1 MSYRERVNE
10 DQRLIILKELAREL
24 DYRSN
29 ETILTA
35 VLESFGHRV
44 SREACRTQL
53 RKLEE
58 LGAVRITEAG
68 SVFVVSLAR
77 AGLDHVEGR
86 SLIEG
91 VLRPSPEV

>member
-1 MSYRERVNE
+1 MSYREMVHQ
-10 DQRLIILKELAREL
+10 DQRLIILRELAGEL

-44 SREACRTQL
+44 SRDMCRTQL

-58 LGAVRITEAG
+58 LGAVRISQAG
-68 SVFVVSLAR
+68 SVFVATLTR

-86 SLIEG
+86 SVIEG
-91 VLRPSPEV
+91 VHRPSPEA

>member
-10 DQRLIILKELAREL
+10 DQRLIILRELSREL
-24 DYRSN
+24 DYRLN

-44 SREACRTQL
+44 SRDMCRTQL

-58 LGAVRITEAG
+58 LGAVQLAQAG
-68 SVFVVSLAR
+68 SVFVATLTR
-77 AGLDHVEGR
+77 AGLDHVESR
-86 SLIEG
+86 SVIEG